1 MFSCSETL
9 TAMTVAN
16 EAAISPVGVPET
28 VAMTSY
34 MMSFACRMYRP
45 VNDDSSQT
53 VSMSMSMSMVMSAM
67 GFSTGTET
75 DESDSGKSSDQEFHE
90 FNPYFHFGYNNP
102 QTRPGTLTAG

>member
-1 MFSCSETL
+1 MIMVSTTAPL
-9 TAMTVAN
+9 TTRTVAN
-16 EAAISPVGVPET
+16 EAAISAVRVPET

-34 MMSFACRMYRP
+34 MMSFACSMYRP

-53 VSMSMSMSMVMSAM
+53 VSMSVTMVMSAM

>member
-53 VSMSMSMSMVMSAM
+53 VSMSMVMSAM

>member
-1 MFSCSETL
+1 MFCRSETL
-9 TAMTVAN
+9 AAMTMAN
-16 EAAISPVGVPET
+16 EAAISPVRVPET

-53 VSMSMSMSMVMSAM
+53 VSMSVTMVMSAM
-67 GFSTGTET
+67 GFSTSTET